1 MDQSERLDR
10 LEKQVLSLKMEL
22 EKKRKKRDPSEYN
35 NFLSKKVKEI
45 AIKNPDITSQEAF
58 KKAVKLWQLQK
69 EQHDIEEKSKVSPER
84 KFKIK
89 EEDDSSFVSVSRS
102 ESRAESGS
110 GSGSGSRK
118 KR

>member
-1 MDQSERLDR
+1 MSKDEETHYFTFGD
-10 LEKQVLSLKMEL
+10 
-22 EKKRKKRDPSEYN
+22 
-35 NFLSKKVKEI
+35 NFENKFAKE
-45 AIKNPDITSQEAF
+45 AVKNPDITSQEAF